1 MFGVPFA
8 MFPALLLAAR
18 RGAAFA
24 PGAALMTIALG
35 TLLTTASS
43 GWIAPAVVRW
53 DAIR

>member
-8 MFPALLLAAR
+8 MFPALLFAAR

-35 TLLTTASS
+35 ALLTTASS